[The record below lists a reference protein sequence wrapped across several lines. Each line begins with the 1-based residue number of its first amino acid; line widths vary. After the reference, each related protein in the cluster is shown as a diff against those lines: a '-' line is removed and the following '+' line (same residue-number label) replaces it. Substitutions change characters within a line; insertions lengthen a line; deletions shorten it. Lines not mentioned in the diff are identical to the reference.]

1 MTIYVDLT
9 GLNMNEN
16 TIDPVGEEPSPAKA
30 RKSRAG
36 RSSLTLARI
45 NPWLVIALL
54 ALGLAGWQ
62 WFETRTRLAKT
73 QAEMTRR
80 LSENEVAIKEN
91 QRISLQAQEKVEALN
106 TRVDELRN
114 QLAESK
120 SQHAV
125 LETLY
130 QNLASNRD
138 EWSLAEIEQSVMI
151 AAQQLQLSRNVQG
164 AVFALQTAE
173 ARLADS
179 SRPQFI
185 GLRKILARD
194 LEKLQKLPQI
204 DVPGMSMRVES
215 ILVAIDTLPLKVDAP
230 ARTVNTAPP
239 EAAETATDSKNV
251 WKHLATD
258 FWREMRNLVRIQRFD
273 REDTALLAPGQA
285 FFLRENLKLRLLH
298 ARLALLSNDEHT
310 FRNELKQAQAWIT
323 QYFDGQD
330 KSVQSTLTTLKML
343 LSSPVSVEMPNLND
357 TLSAIKTF
365 NLGKGNK

>member
-1 MTIYVDLT
+1 
-9 GLNMNEN
+9 MNEKTN
-16 TIDPVGEEPSPAKA
+16 EPVGEETPPEQDNVK
-30 RKSRAG
+30 KGRAG
-36 RSSLTLARI
+36 RSGLTLTWI
-45 NPWLVIALL
+45 NPWLVIATL

-62 WFETRTRLAKT
+62 WLETRARLAKT
-73 QAEMTRR
+73 QQEMTRR
-80 LSENEVAIKEN
+80 LSENDVVIKEN
-91 QRISLQAQEKVEALN
+91 QRLSHLVQEKVEALH
-106 TRVDELRN
+106 TRVDELQN

-179 SRPQFI
+179 GRPQFI

-194 LEKLQKLPQI
+194 LEKLQQLPQI

-215 ILVAIDTLPLKVDAP
+215 ILMAVDSMPLAVEAP
-230 ARTVNTAPP
+230 ARTVLTVPQEST
-239 EAAETATDSKNV
+239 EAAPDSSNI

-273 REDTALLAPGQA
+273 RDDVALLAPGQS

-298 ARLALLSNDEHT
+298 ARLALLANDEHT
-310 FRNELKQAQAWIT
+310 FRNELKEAQMWIT
-323 QYFDGQD
+323 RYFDGQD
-330 KSVQSTLTTLKML
+330 KSVQSALTTLKML